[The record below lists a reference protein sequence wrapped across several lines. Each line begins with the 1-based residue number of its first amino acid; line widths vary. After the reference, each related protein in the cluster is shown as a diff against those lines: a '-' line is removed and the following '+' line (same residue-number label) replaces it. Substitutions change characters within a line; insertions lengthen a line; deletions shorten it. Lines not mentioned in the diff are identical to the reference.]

1 MVDRL
6 RNHNLK
12 MASDAKWC
20 LFVLFS
26 LFHVTNI
33 FAQGGMKLKKT
44 IREDITPKSVV
55 HSGDGMFAAQ
65 NMMFRH
71 TVSFFDRK
79 YKLRSTVHDDVDLS
93 QFDSSYKSM
102 MYWGAPVEGTFSNNG
117 KYLWVSNYMIKGG
130 KFRHPGCD
138 ECTGKNFDHSFV
150 YKINTWNFAIEDA
163 VEVGSVPKFLVA
175 NDALHI
181 LVVAN
186 WTSGDIHVISTV
198 DDQVFK
204 IVNVGRFPRG
214 IAIHP
219 AENKIY
225 VSLMGESRIAVV
237 DMLTWKVSYI
247 ENIGVGLRHLCLDA
261 KQNLLYVSINDE
273 ARIAKIN
280 LKNNAV
286 SYCETGSEPRS
297 MALSSDGKMLYVV
310 NFDESS
316 LSKVN
321 TKYFTMEQR
330 IETAY
335 HPIGITLDENKG
347 EVWVACYSGSLQVFQ
362 DASLVHDNDWLAFYK
377 EIFEVDA
384 AATAQKIDSVPP
396 ADNWFTDFTALLD
409 EAFSLENAQRTE
421 RIVKQEIAKAERNK
435 EKAEQ
440 RALLAK
446 QEKETVVPFS
456 KKEKK
461 KTREVTLQPEKKK
474 EKVVIV
480 YNDEDYIIVAG
491 SFKNHDFALNCQ
503 KEILAKGY
511 SSEVLLKKNGF
522 YLITCGSA
530 KTKKEIEVLLQKVQE
545 DFSEVW
551 VAKRGG

>member
-1 MVDRL
+1 MIYPL
-6 RNHNLK
+6 MTHSIK
-12 MASDAKWC
+12 MESIPKRYI
-20 LFVLFS
+20 FVLFC
-26 LFHVTNI
+26 FFYMTNI

-102 MYWGAPVEGTFSNNG
+102 MYWGAPVEGAFSNNG

-384 AATAQKIDSVPP
+384 AAMEEKKDSVPP

-409 EAFSLENAQRTE
+409 EAFSPENAQRTE

-480 YNDEDYIIVAG
+480 SNDEDYIIVAG

-530 KTKKEIEVLLQKVQE
+530 KTKKEIEVLLQKVRE